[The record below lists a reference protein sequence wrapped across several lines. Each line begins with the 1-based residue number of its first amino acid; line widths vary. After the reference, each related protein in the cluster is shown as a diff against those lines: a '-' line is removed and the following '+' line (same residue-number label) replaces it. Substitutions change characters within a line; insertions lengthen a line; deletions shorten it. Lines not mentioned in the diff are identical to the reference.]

1 MADQTSFR
9 NRMAELESQVQRMME
24 LLGQA
29 PESPPV
35 ALFPLVDTLHLRV
48 ETLQKAVGKWPDML
62 DKWVTSTIEEASILT
77 DAVDVRVD
85 GVQPEVNLLKRVV
98 GRDKDRA
105 PISKVKVPDPKPFGG
120 ARSAKELENFLWDME
135 TYFQVARMLEA
146 EKVSITSIYFTS
158 DAKL

>member
-1 MADQTSFR
+1 
-9 NRMAELESQVQRMME
+9 
-24 LLGQA
+24 
-29 PESPPV
+29 
-35 ALFPLVDTLHLRV
+35 
-48 ETLQKAVGKWPDML
+48 ML

-135 TYFQVARMLEA
+135 TYFQVARIPEA